1 MQELTNKVVSTLK
14 NMTAEKQQRVLTLFK
29 SKLSYAT
36 VQPEGPAFLTSP
48 CHAWILSE
56 KDFQRVPQL
65 RVPTQNQQR
74 VAPSAEQRV
83 GTTPDT
89 ATLQGLCQ
97 MSSASPIMNVPNP
110 LTKRALKSTKRVH
123 QRITQNNVPGTVPPI
138 TPAIPR
144 RSIPTADAA
153 MPVQHSPHLGKTAQ
167 HIHDARLPKRIPK
180 VHFVPIAGQLQ
191 NHNVISQQAMN
202 FLTN

>member
-1 MQELTNKVVSTLK
+1 M
-14 NMTAEKQQRVLTLFK
+14 
-29 SKLSYAT
+29 
-36 VQPEGPAFLTSP
+36 
-48 CHAWILSE
+48 
-56 KDFQRVPQL
+56 
-65 RVPTQNQQR
+65 
-74 VAPSAEQRV
+74 APSAEQRV

-89 ATLQGLCQ
+89 ATVQGLCR
-97 MSSASPIMNVPNP
+97 MSSASPIMNAPNP

-123 QRITQNNVPGTVPPI
+123 RRITQNNVPGTVPPI

-153 MPVQHSPHLGKTAQ
+153 MPVQHSPRLGKTAQ

-180 VHFVPIAGQLQ
+180 VRFVSIAGQLQ

-202 FLTN
+202 FLTNKVWNYLPQHFTPTNLRPKEEATAANLEHLAIGGAMIKSPKILYCPFGFFSLGIPRYIL